1 MFISGLKPPHNSI
14 RVDCT
19 SSKKSPPKRKTSAYK
34 SMALFDNCFVVL
46 ELKNLPY
53 KEKKR
58 LKLAITENGG
68 SISYVI
74 NKQCTLVVT
83 SSMSSLSSSRVRSMK
98 KHQTPVV
105 GVEYVS
111 RCLEKEVLL
120 PVEDY
125 CLPPPPSTSLIPP
138 RPASPLP
145 SQSVLKGTSQPA
157 EVQTQTVNAVNQAE
171 RAGNQES
178 TYLGKFRVYTE
189 SDNDLPTYPTNFQV
203 AKYSIFGKCVYLC
216 VFQANSSTW
225 SVLELQSGSTEGGQQ
240 QFRVVRY
247 WREDHGAKSAAVQD
261 KQVFLSMSEEA
272 VEVYQTLRKELQVR
286 GLTLR
291 TSLPPEAPDLGS
303 AILHQLLLEEKLS
316 CISLSQEVGVFVE
329 LLWAE
334 ALGCLDNV
342 LKVPITS
349 LSLNDVSRAEGLLLQ
364 VQRKLRARQG
374 EGPDT
379 EVASLMEEVY
389 TLLPHKTDL
398 SHLPLHTKLI
408 SSQLDLC
415 QLIRDV
421 LNVSEAT
428 LRSPIPSCLG
438 KYRALRCSIERV
450 SPGPEF
456 LYVTELLHDRQVQI
470 LQVLRVN
477 RGVELQMFREELGN
491 VKPLLHSSS
500 PSSFVGILSRGLLL
514 PRVGVEHH
522 GIERTDIGN
531 LGGGIYFSD
540 AMSTSLK
547 YSKPSVTDG
556 SRLLLVC
563 DVALGRCTD
572 LQKRDSSLTHSPEG
586 YHSVHGVRHTPKK
599 PSEFDD
605 DEYVVYSPEQV
616 RLQYVV
622 QFRLEEDQLKD
633 FQPTI
638 DTSSTELPLPV
649 SPSDLLSCGEDVGS
663 CKNPLEEVT
672 AGLLDC
678 SGQPLPLQA
687 VHVRARLMDLLSQ
700 VIIFQTYTNQ
710 STAPIEAKYVFPLD
724 DSAAVCGF
732 EAFIN
737 GKHVMGQVKEKQ
749 QARKE
754 YKQAIE
760 RGHGAYLMDQ
770 DAPDVFT
777 ISVGNLPAG
786 ATVLIKVTFVTE
798 LVIMEGLINFSLP
811 GSVAPWQQSSALN
824 QRTQVTLEKVCVTN
838 LDSQGEFS
846 LDMSIEMPNEII
858 NLHCLT
864 HKVKIKRTD
873 CKAVVR
879 TCPGET
885 LGPDGFL
892 VCFSLAQI
900 HLPRMWVEKHPDK
913 DSQACMLV
921 FYPDFEPCPT
931 SSPMSGSNEVILLL
945 DSSESMRGEAL
956 QNARRIALQLLNT
969 LDHHSI
975 RVNVI
980 SFGSDQ
986 KDAFLSANPLVEALQ
1001 PAKKFIMSSPPVGGS
1016 TELWRPL
1023 RSLSL
1028 LPPSQGVRN
1037 LLLLSDGH
1045 VQNQALTLQLVRQ
1058 HAQHSRLFT
1067 CGLSPTANRHML
1079 RALAQAGGGAYEFFD
1094 TKTKHTWREKVA
1106 CQVKRIVSPGC
1117 SSVSVKWQQFNPS
1130 APPPVQAP
1138 SQLHAL
1144 FTDCHTLVYGFVPHC
1159 TQATLLGDLSGQNIE
1174 TMVSTTELQK
1184 TRGTVRPPHSLHLTV
1199 YTVSV
1204 TPVIHLCVCVHVFQF
1219 LHKLTARA
1227 VIRDYEDGSLHTNE
1241 AEHEGKKSVMKSFI
1255 IELSKEFSI
1264 LSQFTSFVAIEE
1276 RDSEQ
1281 PDVGFTDVPKL
1292 ISDEDVDFL
1301 PYLSWQEEE
1310 YERDGMDSGSDSMSN
1325 LLDGGPGHVLCR
1337 NICLGGM
1344 GEEHESMVQLQ
1355 VDDKSW
1361 EGSVNWN
1368 LRSKSL
1374 NQSATVKVPLGSS
1387 SDLMDSMVFASP
1399 VTVSKPLDM
1408 TLKSEGAVTD
1418 EEMECFDDM
1427 DFCFQESEHPLL
1439 GSVIMH
1445 SEALSSSYSPTR
1457 HTIAGSQCIP
1467 VTPYLATKMLAITVE
1482 TDFIPE
1488 LSETFQS
1495 LPKIV
1500 RHGKSRQVDFRRAER
1515 HRKVCAGPAFD
1526 PVETQKK
1533 SLSVADVPRPPPS
1546 VLQFKSHVFAY
1557 GLSPPPRASVLSSP
1571 GPPPS
1576 RLQSFSVAVSDALP
1590 PPPPASVLSSPG
1602 PPPSRPQS
1610 FSVAVSDALPPPP
1623 PASVLSSPGPP
1634 PSRLQSFSAAVSDAL
1649 PPPPPAS
1656 VLSSPGPPPFRLQSF
1671 SAAVSDALP
1680 PPSGLVSNEFRAIR
1694 YEMGVHPRPG
1704 VGAISHTATFPKLR
1718 AGGDLL
1724 LSKPREP
1731 YPVELPMCE
1740 SSKMWTVDNSLSED
1754 KDCGLVEMDHWQP
1767 SVVPASVPPS
1777 GFGFGGGRAGSQSS
1791 QPHGSLFGATAS
1803 ACYIPGLYEASSA
1816 GGPPL
1821 CSLFGNTPTL
1831 PGGSARSMG
1840 LSFEAPLTGGHLNS
1854 LLPTTHG
1861 AYLTQSLWPLV
1872 GSSQFGSSLRT
1883 LHQHHVLPQ
1892 AQKPLDIKE
1901 NVQKLVGDSERR
1913 GGLEFRK
1920 NTLDVVKWT
1929 EIFALQHSE
1938 GYWECS
1944 ASLGSLLGVD
1954 VDYFA
1959 NVFLKNRGI
1968 SSLGVRAHADIL
1980 RLVASL
1986 LVLQLMRVRRLEEG
2000 KLLLSLF
2007 RLDLDHSPPQPRCE
2021 RWEAVRRAVDWVCW
2035 ADREYPCV
2043 CSRLEFGW
2051 DWESSTRR
2059 LLGIDPPHP
2068 LSPLIILGST
2078 GGVRAQ

>member
-1 MFISGLKPPHNSI
+1 M
-14 RVDCT
+14 V
-19 SSKKSPPKRKTSAYK
+19 KKVA
-34 SMALFDNCFVVL
+34 MALFDNCSVVL
-46 ELKNLPY
+46 ELKNVPY

-68 SISYVI
+68 SISYVV
-74 NKQCTLVVT
+74 NKQCTLIVT
-83 SSMSSLSSSRVRSMK
+83 SSVSSLSSSRVRNVK
-98 KHQTPVV
+98 KHQIPVV

-111 RCLEKEVLL
+111 RCLEKGVLL
-120 PVEDY
+120 PVEEY
-125 CLPPPPSTSLIPP
+125 RLSPPPSTPPSLFTP
-138 RPASPLP
+138 RPASPSP
-145 SQSVLKGTSQPA
+145 SQSVLKVTSQPA
-157 EVQTQTVNAVNQAE
+157 AEQKSEVQSLTLNAVNQAE
-171 RAGNQES
+171 RAKNPKRTG
-178 TYLGKFRVYTE
+178 TYLGKFKVYTE

-203 AKYSIFGKCVYLC
+203 AKYSIFEK
-216 VFQANSSTW
+216 ANSSTW
-225 SVLELQSGSTEGGQQ
+225 SVLELQSSRGKGGQQ
-240 QFRVVRY
+240 QYRVVRY
-247 WREDHGAKSAAVQD
+247 WREDHGAKSEAVQD
-261 KQVFLSMSEEA
+261 KQVFFSVSEEA
-272 VEVYQTLRKELQVR
+272 VKVYQTLRKELQVR

-291 TSLPPEAPDLGS
+291 TTLPPEVPDLGS
-303 AILHQLLLEEKLS
+303 ASLQQLLLEEKLS
-316 CISLSQEVGVFVE
+316 CSTLSQEVGVFVE

-342 LKVPITS
+342 LKVPFTS

-364 VQRKLRARQG
+364 VQRRLRQG

-379 EVASLMEEVY
+379 EVVSLMEEVY

-398 SHLPLHTKLI
+398 SRLPVHTKLI

-421 LNVSEAT
+421 LNVSEVT
-428 LRSPIPSCLG
+428 LRSTAPSCLG

-450 SPGPEF
+450 PPGPEF
-456 LYVTELLHDRQVQI
+456 LSVTELLQDRQVQI
-470 LQVLRVN
+470 LQVLKVSRE
-477 RGVELQMFREELGN
+477 VELQMFREGLGN
-491 VKPLLHSSS
+491 IKPLLHSSS

-540 AMSTSLK
+540 SMSTSLR

-563 DVALGRCTD
+563 DVALGRCTH
-572 LQKRDSSLTHSPEG
+572 LQKRDSSLTHAPEG
-586 YHSVHGVRHTPKK
+586 YHSVHGVRCTPKT
-599 PSEFDD
+599 PSEFED

-638 DTSSTELPLPV
+638 DTSSTVLPLPV
-649 SPSDLLSCGEDVGS
+649 SPSDLVSCGEDEEGVGR

-672 AGLLDC
+672 AGLLDS

-687 VHVRARLMDLLSQ
+687 VHVRAKLMDLLCQ

-710 STAPIEAKYVFPLD
+710 RTAPIEAKYVFPLD

-737 GKHVMGQVKEKQ
+737 GKHVVGQVKEKQ

-777 ISVGNLPAG
+777 ISVGNLPAS

-798 LVIMEGLINFSLP
+798 LVVMEGLINFSLP
-811 GSVAPWQQSSALN
+811 GSVVPWQQSSALN

-838 LDSQGEFS
+838 LDSQGAFS
-846 LDMSIEMPNEII
+846 LDMCIEMPNEII
-858 NLHCLT
+858 NLRCLT

-892 VCFSLAQI
+892 LCFSLAQI

-913 DSQACMLV
+913 ESQACMLV
-921 FYPDFEPCPT
+921 FYPDFEPSP
-931 SSPMSGSNEVILLL
+931 SSMSDPSEVIILL

-969 LDHHSI
+969 LDHHSV

-986 KDAFLSANPLVEALQ
+986 QEAFLSAHPLVEALK
-1001 PAKKFIMSSPPVGGS
+1001 PAKKFIMSSQPVGGS

-1045 VQNQALTLQLVRQ
+1045 VQNQALTMQLVKE
-1058 HAQHSRLFT
+1058 HCQHSRLFT

-1094 TKTKHTWREKVA
+1094 TKTKHTWIEKVA
-1106 CQVKRIVSPGC
+1106 CQVKRMVSPGC

-1130 APPPVQAP
+1130 ASPPVQAP

-1144 FTDCHTLVYGFVPHC
+1144 FSDCHTLVYGFVQHC
-1159 TQATLLGDLSGQNIE
+1159 TQATLLGDLSGQDIE

-1184 TRGTVRPPHSLHLTV
+1184 TRGT
-1199 YTVSV
+1199 
-1204 TPVIHLCVCVHVFQF
+1204 F

-1241 AEHEGKKSVMKSFI
+1241 AEHEGKKAELKSFI

-1281 PDVGFTDVPKL
+1281 PDMGFTDVPKL

-1301 PYLSWQEEE
+1301 PYLSWQRDEEE
-1310 YERDGMDSGSDSMSN
+1310 DLGSGMASMSDSIDSEPGRVF
-1325 LLDGGPGHVLCR
+1325 LKVYEEEEGGVEKENWSMHPEDP
-1337 NICLGGM
+1337 LGG
-1344 GEEHESMVQLQ
+1344 
-1355 VDDKSW
+1355 
-1361 EGSVNWN
+1361 SV
-1368 LRSKSL
+1368 
-1374 NQSATVKVPLGSS
+1374 
-1387 SDLMDSMVFASP
+1387 F
-1399 VTVSKPLDM
+1399 
-1408 TLKSEGAVTD
+1408 
-1418 EEMECFDDM
+1418 
-1427 DFCFQESEHPLL
+1427 
-1439 GSVIMH
+1439 MH
-1445 SEALSSSYSPTR
+1445 SEVLSHPYSCTQLM
-1457 HTIAGSQCIP
+1457 SVSL
-1467 VTPYLATKMLAITVE
+1467 VTPSAASKQLDMLE
-1482 TDFIPE
+1482 T
-1488 LSETFQS
+1488 LQS
-1495 LPKIV
+1495 QRKRV
-1500 RHGKSRQVDFRRAER
+1500 RRALGRQEDG
-1515 HRKVCAGPAFD
+1515 HRKVCADPAFD
-1526 PVETQKK
+1526 PVEPQRWKMGMPLSRKK
-1533 SLSVADVPRPPPS
+1533 SPPHLPHPSPCYSSPPPLPS
-1546 VLQFKSHVFAY
+1546 VLHSQRKS
-1557 GLSPPPRASVLSSP
+1557 LL
-1571 GPPPS
+1571 
-1576 RLQSFSVAVSDALP
+1576 VSDALP
-1590 PPPPASVLSSPG
+1590 PQ
-1602 PPPSRPQS
+1602 PQS
-1610 FSVAVSDALPPPP
+1610 L
-1623 PASVLSSPGPP
+1623 
-1634 PSRLQSFSAAVSDAL
+1634 SAAVSDSL
-1649 PPPPPAS
+1649 N
-1656 VLSSPGPPPFRLQSF
+1656 
-1671 SAAVSDALP
+1671 
-1680 PPSGLVSNEFRAIR
+1680 PPSAPVSNERQAMSCTR
-1694 YEMGVHPRPG
+1694 EAPPRPFSG
-1704 VGAISHTATFPKLR
+1704 ISHTATFQRLQ
-1718 AGGDLL
+1718 AGGDMP
-1724 LSKPREP
+1724 LSKPPEP
-1731 YPVELPMCE
+1731 YPVKVSMCKTSNVVDMYHGLP
-1740 SSKMWTVDNSLSED
+1740 ED
-1754 KDCGLVEMDHWQP
+1754 MEYGLVELDHCQQP
-1767 SVVPASVPPS
+1767 PVLPASVPS
-1777 GFGFGGGRAGSQSS
+1777 SAFGFRGGWAGSQSS
-1791 QPHGSLFGATAS
+1791 RPQGSLFEATASTSLISGLVPSGGLFGASSEGVVISGGGKWPLPPLNLAPSAMLHFGASTAGRPPQGSLFGSPSTSSMTTGLAAPGISFGSIEGAKAAPPPPPPVGS
-1803 ACYIPGLYEASSA
+1803 A
-1816 GGPPL
+1816 PPMGF
-1821 CSLFGNTPTL
+1821 SFGATPT
-1831 PGGSARSMG
+1831 GGLLQGSG
-1840 LSFEAPLTGGHLNS
+1840 IS
-1854 LLPTTHG
+1854 LLPTAHG
-1861 AYLTQSLWPLV
+1861 AHLTRPLV
-1872 GSSQFGSSLRT
+1872 ALHGSTRSSSEAAGPRESSLFGSPLGTQQLIRRPRQ
-1883 LHQHHVLPQ
+1883 LLPLLQ
-1892 AQKPLDIKE
+1892 RIKPQPQKH
-1901 NVQKLVGDSERR
+1901 LVVRKDLLKCEGDSERR
-1913 GGLEFRK
+1913 GGFEFRK
-1920 NTLDVVKWT
+1920 NILDVVKWP

-1938 GYWECS
+1938 GFWECS
-1944 ASLGSLLGVD
+1944 GSLGSLLNVD
-1954 VDYFA
+1954 VTYFA
-1959 NVFLKNRGI
+1959 NVFLKKKGI

-2007 RLDLDHSPPQPRCE
+2007 RLDLDHAPQPRGE

-2051 DWESSTRR
+2051 DWESSTRQ
-2059 LLGIDPPHP
+2059 LLGIDAPHP
-2068 LSPLIILGST
+2068 HSPLILLGTT
-2078 GGVRAQ
+2078 GGVRAK

>member
-1 MFISGLKPPHNSI
+1 
-14 RVDCT
+14 
-19 SSKKSPPKRKTSAYK
+19 
-34 SMALFDNCFVVL
+34 MALFDNCFVVL

-74 NKQCTLVVT
+74 NKQVRCT
-83 SSMSSLSSSRVRSMK
+83 
-98 KHQTPVV
+98 
-105 GVEYVS
+105 
-111 RCLEKEVLL
+111 
-120 PVEDY
+120 
-125 CLPPPPSTSLIPP
+125 
-138 RPASPLP
+138 
-145 SQSVLKGTSQPA
+145 
-157 EVQTQTVNAVNQAE
+157 
-171 RAGNQES
+171 
-178 TYLGKFRVYTE
+178 
-189 SDNDLPTYPTNFQV
+189 
-203 AKYSIFGKCVYLC
+203 
-216 VFQANSSTW
+216 
-225 SVLELQSGSTEGGQQ
+225 GGQQ
-240 QFRVVRY
+240 QYRVVRY
-247 WREDHGAKSAAVQD
+247 WREDHGAKVSSCLWSLIHRIHGFLASYYVIRMNYPYLGGLSLLPVWSAVLSVCQSAAVQD

-291 TSLPPEAPDLGS
+291 TTLPPEAPDLGS
-303 AILHQLLLEEKLS
+303 ASLQQLLLEEKLS
-316 CISLSQEVGVFVE
+316 CSSLSQEVGVFVE

-349 LSLNDVSRAEGLLLQ
+349 LSLNDVSELWL
-364 VQRKLRARQG
+364 ARN
-374 EGPDT
+374 T

-450 SPGPEF
+450 PPGPEL
-456 LYVTELLHDRQVQI
+456 LYVTELLQDRHSYTPVQI

-477 RGVELQMFREELGN
+477 RGVELQMFREDLGN

-599 PSEFDD
+599 PSEFDN

-638 DTSSTELPLPV
+638 DTSSTELPLPE
-649 SPSDLLSCGEDVGS
+649 DLGS

-798 LVIMEGLINFSLP
+798 LVVMEGLINFSLP

-931 SSPMSGSNEVILLL
+931 SSPMSGSSEVILLL
-945 DSSESMRGEAL
+945 DSSESMRGDAL

-969 LDHHSI
+969 MDHHSNI
-975 RVNVI
+975 LMEYSQSLEYYVHVNV
-980 SFGSDQ
+980 
-986 KDAFLSANPLVEALQ
+986 
-1001 PAKKFIMSSPPVGGS
+1001 SSPPVGGS

-1094 TKTKHTWREKVA
+1094 TKTKHTWQEK
-1106 CQVKRIVSPGC
+1106 VKRIVSPGC

-1138 SQLHAL
+1138 SQVHAL

-1184 TRGTVRPPHSLHLTV
+1184 TRGT
-1199 YTVSV
+1199 
-1204 TPVIHLCVCVHVFQF
+1204 F

-1276 RDSEQ
+1276 R

-1310 YERDGMDSGSDSMSN
+1310 YERDGMDLGSHSMSN
-1325 LLDGGPGHVLCR
+1325 LLDGGPGRVLCR
-1337 NICLGGM
+1337 NICLEGMGM
-1344 GEEHESMVQLQ
+1344 GEEHESLVQLQ
-1355 VDDKSW
+1355 VDDESW

-1368 LRSKSL
+1368 LRTKL
-1374 NQSATVKVPLGSS
+1374 FKQSAT
-1387 SDLMDSMVFASP
+1387 D
-1399 VTVSKPLDM
+1399 
-1408 TLKSEGAVTD
+1408 
-1418 EEMECFDDM
+1418 
-1427 DFCFQESEHPLL
+1427 
-1439 GSVIMH
+1439 
-1445 SEALSSSYSPTR
+1445 
-1457 HTIAGSQCIP
+1457 
-1467 VTPYLATKMLAITVE
+1467 
-1482 TDFIPE
+1482 
-1488 LSETFQS
+1488 
-1495 LPKIV
+1495 
-1500 RHGKSRQVDFRRAER
+1500 
-1515 HRKVCAGPAFD
+1515 
-1526 PVETQKK
+1526 
-1533 SLSVADVPRPPPS
+1533 DVP
-1546 VLQFKSHVFAY
+1546 
-1557 GLSPPPRASVLSSP
+1557 
-1571 GPPPS
+1571 
-1576 RLQSFSVAVSDALP
+1576 
-1590 PPPPASVLSSPG
+1590 
-1602 PPPSRPQS
+1602 
-1610 FSVAVSDALPPPP
+1610 
-1623 PASVLSSPGPP
+1623 
-1634 PSRLQSFSAAVSDAL
+1634 
-1649 PPPPPAS
+1649 
-1656 VLSSPGPPPFRLQSF
+1656 
-1671 SAAVSDALP
+1671 
-1680 PPSGLVSNEFRAIR
+1680 
-1694 YEMGVHPRPG
+1694 
-1704 VGAISHTATFPKLR
+1704 
-1718 AGGDLL
+1718 
-1724 LSKPREP
+1724 
-1731 YPVELPMCE
+1731 
-1740 SSKMWTVDNSLSED
+1740 
-1754 KDCGLVEMDHWQP
+1754 
-1767 SVVPASVPPS
+1767 
-1777 GFGFGGGRAGSQSS
+1777 
-1791 QPHGSLFGATAS
+1791 
-1803 ACYIPGLYEASSA
+1803 
-1816 GGPPL
+1816 
-1821 CSLFGNTPTL
+1821 
-1831 PGGSARSMG
+1831 
-1840 LSFEAPLTGGHLNS
+1840 
-1854 LLPTTHG
+1854 
-1861 AYLTQSLWPLV
+1861 
-1872 GSSQFGSSLRT
+1872 
-1883 LHQHHVLPQ
+1883 
-1892 AQKPLDIKE
+1892 
-1901 NVQKLVGDSERR
+1901 
-1913 GGLEFRK
+1913 
-1920 NTLDVVKWT
+1920 
-1929 EIFALQHSE
+1929 
-1938 GYWECS
+1938 
-1944 ASLGSLLGVD
+1944 
-1954 VDYFA
+1954 
-1959 NVFLKNRGI
+1959 
-1968 SSLGVRAHADIL
+1968 LGVRAHADIL

-2051 DWESSTRR
+2051 DWESSTRQ
-2059 LLGIDPPHP
+2059 LLGIDPPHA
-2068 LSPLIILGST
+2068 LSPLILLGTT

>member
-1 MFISGLKPPHNSI
+1 
-14 RVDCT
+14 
-19 SSKKSPPKRKTSAYK
+19 
-34 SMALFDNCFVVL
+34 MALFDNCFVVL

-83 SSMSSLSSSRVRSMK
+83 ISMSSLSASRVRSIK

-111 RCLEKEVLL
+111 RCLEKGVLL

-125 CLPPPPSTSLIPP
+125 CLPPPPSTYLIPP

-145 SQSVLKGTSQPA
+145 SLSVLKGTSQPA

-171 RAGNQES
+171 SAGNQER

-203 AKYSIFGKCVYLC
+203 AKYSIFGK
-216 VFQANSSTW
+216 ANSSTW

-240 QFRVVRY
+240 QYRVVRY

-291 TSLPPEAPDLGS
+291 TTLPPEAPDLGS
-303 AILHQLLLEEKLS
+303 ASLQQLLLEEKLS
-316 CISLSQEVGVFVE
+316 CSSLSQEVGVFVE

-450 SPGPEF
+450 PPGPEL
-456 LYVTELLHDRQVQI
+456 LYVTELLQDRQVQI

-477 RGVELQMFREELGN
+477 RGVELQMFREDLGN

-599 PSEFDD
+599 PSEFDN

-649 SPSDLLSCGEDVGS
+649 SPSDLLSCGEAEEDLGS

-798 LVIMEGLINFSLP
+798 LVVMEGLINFSLP

-931 SSPMSGSNEVILLL
+931 SSPMSGSSEVILLL
-945 DSSESMRGEAL
+945 DSSESMRGDAL

-969 LDHHSI
+969 MDHHSV

-1094 TKTKHTWREKVA
+1094 TKTKHTWQEKVA

-1138 SQLHAL
+1138 SQVHAL

-1184 TRGTVRPPHSLHLTV
+1184 TRGT
-1199 YTVSV
+1199 
-1204 TPVIHLCVCVHVFQF
+1204 F

-1241 AEHEGKKSVMKSFI
+1241 AEHEYQFSQGKKSVMKSFI

-1310 YERDGMDSGSDSMSN
+1310 YERDGMDLGSHSMSN
-1325 LLDGGPGHVLCR
+1325 LLDGGPGRVLCR
-1337 NICLGGM
+1337 NICLEGMGM
-1344 GEEHESMVQLQ
+1344 GEEHESLVQLQ
-1355 VDDKSW
+1355 VDDESW

-1368 LRSKSL
+1368 LRTKL
-1374 NQSATVKVPLGSS
+1374 FKQSATDDVPLGRRLNSS
-1387 SDLMDSMVFASP
+1387 YLMGSMVLASP
-1399 VTVSKPLDM
+1399 VTVSAATKPPDM

-1418 EEMECFDDM
+1418 EAMECFDDM
-1427 DFCFQESEHPLL
+1427 VFGLLESEQYLC
-1439 GSVIMH
+1439 GSEIMH
-1445 SEALSSSYSPTR
+1445 SEALTSFYSPTL
-1457 HTIAGSQCIP
+1457 HTITGSQCTP
-1467 VTPYLATKMLAITVE
+1467 VTPYLATTMIVK

-1488 LSETFQS
+1488 LSETIQS
-1495 LPKIV
+1495 LPEIV
-1500 RHGKSRQVDFRRAER
+1500 RHAKSRQGDFRRADR
-1515 HRKVCAGPAFD
+1515 HRKVCADPAFD
-1526 PVETQKK
+1526 TVETQK

-1546 VLQFKSHVFAY
+1546 VLQLKSCDVADA
-1557 GLSPPPRASVLSSP
+1557 LPPPPASVVGSP
-1571 GPPPS
+1571 G
-1576 RLQSFSVAVSDALP
+1576 P

-1602 PPPSRPQS
+1602 PPSRLQS
-1610 FSVAVSDALPPPP
+1610 FSYAVSGALPPPP

-1656 VLSSPGPPPFRLQSF
+1656 VLSSPGPPPSRPQYIFAAVSDVLPSTSPASVLSSPGPPPSRLQSF

-1680 PPSGLVSNEFRAIR
+1680 PTPPASVLSSPGPPPSRLQSFSDTVSDSLPPPSALVSNEFRAIR
-1694 YEMGVHPRPG
+1694 HKMRGHPKPG
-1704 VGAISHTATFPKLR
+1704 VGAISHTATLPKLR
-1718 AGGDLL
+1718 AGKDLL

-1731 YPVELPMCE
+1731 YPVELCE
-1740 SSKMWTVDNSLSED
+1740 TSKMWTVDNSLSED

-1777 GFGFGGGRAGSQSS
+1777 GFSFGGGRVGSQSS
-1791 QPHGSLFGATAS
+1791 QHHGSLFGATAN
-1803 ACYIPGLYEASSA
+1803 ACYIPGLFEASSA
-1816 GGPPL
+1816 G
-1821 CSLFGNTPTL
+1821 SLFGPTL
-1831 PGGSARSMG
+1831 PYLGSSGRSMG

-1854 LLPTTHG
+1854 PLPTTHG
-1861 AYLTQSLWPLV
+1861 FSLTHPLGASL
-1872 GSSQFGSSLRT
+1872 GSSLFGSSLRT
-1883 LHQHHVLPQ
+1883 LQQHHVLPQ
-1892 AQKPLDIKE
+1892 AQKPLDIKK
-1901 NVQKLVGDSERR
+1901 NIQKLGGDSERR

-2051 DWESSTRR
+2051 DWESSTRQ
-2059 LLGIDPPHP
+2059 LLGIDPPHA
-2068 LSPLIILGST
+2068 LSPLILLGTT

>member
-1 MFISGLKPPHNSI
+1 
-14 RVDCT
+14 
-19 SSKKSPPKRKTSAYK
+19 
-34 SMALFDNCFVVL
+34 MALFDNCFVVL

-53 KEKKR
+53 KEKNR

-111 RCLEKEVLL
+111 LCLEKGVLL

-145 SQSVLKGTSQPA
+145 SQSVLKRTSQPA

-171 RAGNQES
+171 RAGNQER

-189 SDNDLPTYPTNFQV
+189 SDNDLPTYPTHFQV
-203 AKYSIFGKCVYLC
+203 AKYSIFGK
-216 VFQANSSTW
+216 ANSSTW
-225 SVLELQSGSTEGGQQ
+225 SVLELQSGSAEGGQQ
-240 QFRVVRY
+240 QYRVVRY

-291 TSLPPEAPDLGS
+291 TTLPPEAPDLGS
-303 AILHQLLLEEKLS
+303 ASLQQLLLEEKLS
-316 CISLSQEVGVFVE
+316 CSSLSQEVGVFVE

-450 SPGPEF
+450 PPGPEF
-456 LYVTELLHDRQVQI
+456 LYVTELLQDRQVQI

-540 AMSTSLK
+540 AISTSLK

-622 QFRLEEDQLKD
+622 QFRLEEDQLKN

-649 SPSDLLSCGEDVGS
+649 SPSDLLSCGEAEEDVGS

-798 LVIMEGLINFSLP
+798 LVVMEGLINFSLP

-931 SSPMSGSNEVILLL
+931 SSPMSGSSEVILLL

-1001 PAKKFIMSSPPVGGS
+1001 PAKKFIMSSSPVGGN

-1028 LPPSQGVRN
+1028 LPPSQGIRN

-1184 TRGTVRPPHSLHLTV
+1184 TRGT
-1199 YTVSV
+1199 
-1204 TPVIHLCVCVHVFQF
+1204 F

-1301 PYLSWQEEE
+1301 PYLSWQQEE
-1310 YERDGMDSGSDSMSN
+1310 YEGDGMDSGSDSMSN
-1325 LLDGGPGHVLCR
+1325 LLNGGAGYVLCG
-1337 NICLGGM
+1337 NIYLEAMGM

-1355 VDDKSW
+1355 VDDESW
-1361 EGSVNWN
+1361 EGSVY
-1368 LRSKSL
+1368 LRPKFL
-1374 NQSATVKVPLGSS
+1374 NQRATDEVPLGRRLNSS
-1387 SDLMDSMVFASP
+1387 YLMGSMVSASP
-1399 VTVSKPLDM
+1399 VTLSAATEPLDM
-1408 TLKSEGAVTD
+1408 TLKSEGTVTD

-1427 DFCFQESEHPLL
+1427 DFDLQESEHPLR
-1439 GSVIMH
+1439 GSVFMH
-1445 SEALSSSYSPTR
+1445 REALSSSSSPTL
-1457 HTIAGSQCIP
+1457 HTHSGSQCIP
-1467 VTPYLATKMLAITVE
+1467 VTPYLTTSMLPMAMK

-1488 LSETFQS
+1488 LSETFYS
-1495 LPKIV
+1495 LPKIMKCA
-1500 RHGKSRQVDFRRAER
+1500 KSIKGDFRRADR
-1515 HRKVCAGPAFD
+1515 HRKVCDGPAFD

-1546 VLQFKSHVFAY
+1546 VHHLQIKSCVVADA
-1557 GLSPPPRASVLSSP
+1557 LPPPPPASALSSP

-1576 RLQSFSVAVSDALP
+1576 RLQSFFATVSDALP
-1590 PPPPASVLSSPG
+1590 PPPPAPVLCSPC
-1602 PPPSRPQS
+1602 PPPFRP
-1610 FSVAVSDALPPPP
+1610 
-1623 PASVLSSPGPP
+1623 
-1634 PSRLQSFSAAVSDAL
+1634 QSFSAAVSDSL
-1649 PPPPPAS
+1649 PPPPPPAS

-1671 SAAVSDALP
+1671 SAGSSGSLP
-1680 PPSGLVSNEFRAIR
+1680 PPSALVSNEFRANR
-1694 YEMGVHPRPG
+1694 YEMGVHARPG
-1704 VGAISHTATFPKLR
+1704 VGAISHTATFPELR
-1718 AGGDLL
+1718 ASRDLL

-1731 YPVELPMCE
+1731 YPVELSSMCE
-1740 SSKMWTVDNSLSED
+1740 TSKMWTLDNSLSED
-1754 KDCGLVEMDHWQP
+1754 TICGLVEMDHWQP

-1777 GFGFGGGRAGSQSS
+1777 GFGFGGGRAGSQSR
-1791 QPHGSLFGATAS
+1791 QPHSSLFGATAS

-1821 CSLFGNTPTL
+1821 
-1831 PGGSARSMG
+1831 GGSARSMG
-1840 LSFEAPLTGGHLNS
+1840 LSFEAPLTGGHLSS
-1854 LLPTTHG
+1854 LSPTTHG
-1861 AYLTQSLWPLV
+1861 AYLTQGALV
-1872 GSSQFGSSLRT
+1872 GSSQFGSSLST
-1883 LHQHHVLPQ
+1883 LQQHNVLPQ
-1892 AQKPLDIKE
+1892 AQKPLDMNK
-1901 NVQKLVGDSERR
+1901 NLQKLVGDSERMGGLEFR
-1913 GGLEFRK
+1913 KRGLEFRK

-1944 ASLGSLLGVD
+1944 ASLGYLLGVD

-1986 LVLQLMRVRRLEEG
+1986 LVLQLMRVRRLDEG

-2051 DWESSTRR
+2051 DWESSTRQ

-2068 LSPLIILGST
+2068 LSPLILLGTT